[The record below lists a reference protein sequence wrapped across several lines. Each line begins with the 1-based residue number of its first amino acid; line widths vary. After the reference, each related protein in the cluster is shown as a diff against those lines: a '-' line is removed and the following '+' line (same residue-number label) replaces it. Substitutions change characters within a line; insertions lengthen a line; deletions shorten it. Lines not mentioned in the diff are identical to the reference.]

1 MCVKI
6 HECRLEEFEGHCG
19 LCILINNI
27 NFNFAFTPQW
37 KSKCQNLHETSNNFC
52 STKYTTHLPICGPG
66 IFALCTLRWLFGSYQ
81 SCNNLSTHSIHEN
94 FFEVSQ
100 LLDFPW
106 GLVFVLHI
114 PRKSKYCR
122 RMKTVDPTLLLHEQT
137 FINPVTSLCSKIH
150 RNESLLKSMC
160 YLFGWEI
167 KELLKSQQIGH
178 ETSQKKITF

>member
-6 HECRLEEFEGHCG
+6 HKCRLEEFEGHCG

-66 IFALCTLRWLFGSYQ
+66 IFATLRWLFGSYQ

-94 FFEVSQ
+94 FLRFQSCLIFLQ
-100 LLDFPW
+100 
-106 GLVFVLHI
+106 VL
-114 PRKSKYCR
+114 SLYCIFQER
-122 RMKTVDPTLLLHEQT
+122 ANIAGEWKLWTLHFCCMNKHSSTPSRHSVPKFTEM
-137 FINPVTSLCSKIH
+137 NP
-150 RNESLLKSMC
+150 
-160 YLFGWEI
+160 
-167 KELLKSQQIGH
+167 
-178 ETSQKKITF
+178 